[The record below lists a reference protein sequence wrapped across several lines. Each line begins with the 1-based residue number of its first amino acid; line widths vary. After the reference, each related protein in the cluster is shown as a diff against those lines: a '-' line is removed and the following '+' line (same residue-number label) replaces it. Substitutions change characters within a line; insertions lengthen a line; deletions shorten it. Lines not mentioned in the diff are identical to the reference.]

1 MIPFFRF
8 MLIFLNMTIASH
20 LISNQAKAGIHLAVD
35 GSSSNNDMGLQN
47 NKRSMIRGSVS
58 FDVGSHLRV
67 GITHRLDTMVSS
79 GYRQSSST
87 LNYYFEKN
95 QTDVASNSLDLT
107 LILFY
112 GDLFVPYVQ
121 AGAIV
126 KDYYVKEQSGGITYI
141 LDPGKSPTQP
151 SAGAGLNIVLTKQF
165 NLKLSYD
172 VSPGYKIS
180 SPNEQNNIQMVL
192 DTTTSM
198 GLVYQL

>member
-1 MIPFFRF
+1 MNPIFKFF
-8 MLIFLNMTIASH
+8 LYFLFCSAITGLNAYQAIA
-20 LISNQAKAGIHLAVD
+20 GVHLAVD
-35 GSSSNNDMGLQN
+35 GSASNNDMGLQN

-67 GITHRLDTMVSS
+67 GVTHRLDTMITS
-79 GYRQSSST
+79 GYRQSST
-87 LNYYFEKN
+87 NINYYFEKN

-112 GDLFVPYVQ
+112 GDLLVPYIQ

-141 LDPGKSPTQP
+141 LDPGESPPQP

-172 VSPGYKIS
+172 VSPGYKIA
-180 SPNEQNNIQMVL
+180 SPSEQEKIQMVL
-192 DTTTSM
+192 DTTTSV
-198 GLVYQL
+198 GLVYKL